1 MEVVEEGRGCIAAE
15 VVEEGRG
22 CFGLR
27 PLLFPVAG
35 EDAEGSGRE

>member
-1 MEVVEEGRGCIAAE
+1 MVE

-27 PLLFPVAG
+27 PLLFPVAWG
-35 EDAEGSGRE
+35 DPEGRGSGRE

>member
-1 MEVVEEGRGCIAAE
+1 MVEVVEEGRD
-15 VVEEGRG
+15 

-35 EDAEGSGRE
+35 EDAEGRGSGRE